1 MGLRQSHSAL
11 TLPSDDA
18 YASAAPDANQ
28 AKLIQAL
35 SSVIS
40 NVLLLQA
47 CCQARLPSRTHSPL
61 IRIWHS
67 RLLLTTPAL
76 PSTTAMPNYPEL
88 HVKNFSD
95 ILLLQA
101 KASFA
106 EIRRCAL
113 CGATPG
119 RVSARPLSSGRRRW
133 AAATADPCAIG
144 CSHMEPVPIFKF
156 ILLVLRVVQRRQK
169 QLPEAEIRHPGRHT
183 GRVEDHKASGPW
195 QHPSCCGRQA

>member
-1 MGLRQSHSAL
+1 M
-11 TLPSDDA
+11 
-18 YASAAPDANQ
+18 
-28 AKLIQAL
+28 
-35 SSVIS
+35 
-40 NVLLLQA
+40 
-47 CCQARLPSRTHSPL
+47 
-61 IRIWHS
+61 
-67 RLLLTTPAL
+67 
-76 PSTTAMPNYPEL
+76 
-88 HVKNFSD
+88 
-95 ILLLQA
+95 LLQA

-169 QLPEAEIRHPGRHT
+169 QLPEAKTWHPGRHT
-183 GRVEDHKASGPW
+183 GRVEDRPASGPW
-195 QHPSCCGRQA
+195 QHPSGSAAAATGRPDSDDAATHLQLEVTSNTDSSSIYANLVHLFSCEELLEQRWMGQAVMKEALVRVSRPVNSI